1 MTVEQLSEIVGTL
14 LGYSDSDIR
23 THQRDVSFVAD
34 AVRSTAIPLFLKQQ
48 GEVIPWAF
56 STTLYFTVQMDDIR
70 DLKYIDL
77 GTQFLGLQ
85 DGTGIPNIGLPKE
98 INDSFVG
105 IKAGML
111 SVYAGLES
119 GLALGKQIYF
129 REGNRI
135 YLPNLASGR
144 DTIALTGVPSLFAL
158 LGETDQIPQPAE
170 FNGMLIDMTVQRFQE
185 QKYVVEDKTDD
196 GIPPKPMR

>member
-1 MTVEQLSEIVGTL
+1 MSREQLAEIVGTL
-14 LGYSDSDIR
+14 LGYNDSDIR
-23 THQRDVSFVAD
+23 VHQQDVFMVAD
-34 AVRSTAIPLFLKQQ
+34 AFRSTAIPQFLKAQ

-56 STTLYFTVQMDDIR
+56 STTLFFDVQTDSQR

-98 INDSFVG
+98 INDSFVM

-119 GLALGKQIYF
+119 GLALGKQICF
-129 REGNRI
+129 REANRI
-135 YLPNLASGR
+135 YFPNLPSGR
-144 DTIALTGVPSLFAL
+144 DTIALTGVPSLFAI

-170 FNGMLIDMTVQRFQE
+170 FNNILIEGTRNMFQE
-185 QKYVVEDKTDD
+185 QKYMVEDKIDD
-196 GIPPKPMR
+196 GNPPKPMK